1 MAGDGLLI
9 PKIAA
14 GDLTV
19 RVTPATV
26 LALPADQACQ
36 GGSWEERA
44 CGKALW
50 KWVQAVPRSPLLFVR
65 ADKRLA
71 LL

>member
-14 GDLTV
+14 GDLTA

-26 LALPADQACQ
+26 LALPTDQACQ

-50 KWVQAVPRSPLLFVR
+50 KWVQAVPHLPLLFLW
-65 ADKRLA
+65 ADKRPV

>member
-1 MAGDGLLI
+1 VAGDGLLI

-26 LALPADQACQ
+26 LAVAHGPSLS
-36 GGSWEERA
+36 GGIMGRK
-44 CGKALW
+44 GMW
-50 KWVQAVPRSPLLFVR
+50 KSSMEMGASCSPLTVVVCVG
-65 ADKRLA
+65 
-71 LL
+71 